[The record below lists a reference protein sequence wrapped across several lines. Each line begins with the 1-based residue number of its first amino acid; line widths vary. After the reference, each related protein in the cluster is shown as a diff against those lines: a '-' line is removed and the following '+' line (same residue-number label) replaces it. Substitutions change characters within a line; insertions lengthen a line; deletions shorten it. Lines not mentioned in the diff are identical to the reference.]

1 MGYIGRHQSLN
12 GLNRH
17 GEIVRQDVM
26 EDNLVDEGSQ
36 AESSDKMITQ
46 SHADAL
52 VKKAKWE
59 SAEKARRELRAEI
72 EAERAQG
79 MQGMQANNQS
89 APTGQSPVDVNEI
102 KRQAQEGAISE
113 LERRQAEQ
121 AEARQLQEMA
131 AQYYR
136 KMESVPELF
145 EDLAKFN
152 DDFTKEFPEIALFA
166 GTLENTA
173 HVLKE
178 LDENPHK
185 LAAINSFTK
194 SAPQRAVAELKK
206 LDASITANRS
216 AGSNAKTTNQPLSKL
231 KSSNIGG
238 MDAGPKSIS
247 DLRKMKYLKG

>member
-1 MGYIGRHQSLN
+1 
-12 GLNRH
+12 
-17 GEIVRQDVM
+17 M
-26 EDNLVDEGSQ
+26 EDNLVDEGSS
-36 AESSDKMITQ
+36 AESSEKMITQ

-72 EAERAQG
+72 ESQRAQE
-79 MQGMQANNQS
+79 MQGMQANNQT
-89 APTGQSPVDVNEI
+89 APAGQSPVDVDEI

-121 AEARQLQEMA
+121 QQAKQLQEMA

-145 EDLAKFN
+145 EDMAKFN
-152 DDFTKEFPEIALFA
+152 EDFTKEFPEIALYA
-166 GTLENTA
+166 GGLENTA
-173 HVLKE
+173 HIIKE
-178 LDENPHK
+178 LDDNPHK
-185 LAAINSFTK
+185 LAAIDGFVK
-194 SAPQRAVAELKK
+194 SAPNRAVAELKK
-206 LDASITANRS
+206 LDASITANRN

-247 DLRKMKYLKG
+247 DLRKMKYLRG

>member
-1 MGYIGRHQSLN
+1 
-12 GLNRH
+12 
-17 GEIVRQDVM
+17 M
-26 EDNLVDEGSQ
+26 EDNLVADGSA
-36 AESSDKMITQ
+36 AESSEKMIPQ
-46 SHADAL
+46 SHVDAI
-52 VKKAKWE
+52 VKKAKLDAE
-59 SAEKARRELRAEI
+59 EKARRELRQEI
-72 EAERAQG
+72 ESQRAQE
-79 MQGMQANNQS
+79 MQGMQASNQS

-206 LDASITANRS
+206 LDASITANRN
-216 AGSNAKTTNQPLSKL
+216 AGSNAKPTNEPLSKL

-247 DLRKMKYLKG
+247 DLRKMKYLRG